1 GIRDATVTGVQTCAL
16 PILHRSVIRE
26 RRDRH
31 QSLEREVR
39 QRGQLLGQLRRLG
52 GGAAGLLGFLGHVH
66 LQQRAHPHA
75 LRRRSLVELRRER
88 ERVERM
94 HQGEAT
100 RDVLRLVAL
109 QVPDQVP
116 RRAAAGRG
124 VDLLQRL
131 LYAVLTQV
139 GEARGARRRYGV
151 QPEPL

>member
-1 GIRDATVTGVQTCAL
+1 
-16 PILHRSVIRE
+16 
-26 RRDRH
+26 
-31 QSLEREVR
+31 
-39 QRGQLLGQLRRLG
+39 
-52 GGAAGLLGFLGHVH
+52 
-66 LQQRAHPHA
+66 
-75 LRRRSLVELRRER
+75 
-88 ERVERM
+88 M

-100 RDVLRLVAL
+100 GDVLRLVAL

-151 QPEPL
+151 QPEPLGHGDDRHRMRPAAGRLTSSDFGPHVGQSLRQRRKIHNRKN